1 MKRPQP
7 ISQARDLRQKET
19 ESEQILWSWL
29 RNNQLNGAKFRR
41 QQPLGNYVVDFVCFD
56 KKLIIEIDGGRHN
69 DDQFIEKD
77 KERTR
82 FLHSEGFRVIRFWN
96 NDVLTNID
104 GVIIHIRRTLE

>member
-56 KKLIIEIDGGRHN
+56 KKLIIEIDGGQHN
-69 DDQFIEKD
+69 DDQIIEQD

-82 FLHSEGFRVIRFWN
+82 WLQSEGFRVIRFWN
-96 NDVLTNID
+96 NDVLGNID
-104 GVIIHIRRTLE
+104 GVIMNIRKALD

>member
-56 KKLIIEIDGGRHN
+56 KKLIIEIDGGQHN

-104 GVIIHIRRTLE
+104 GVIIHIRGTLE

>member
-56 KKLIIEIDGGRHN
+56 KKLIIEIDGGQHN